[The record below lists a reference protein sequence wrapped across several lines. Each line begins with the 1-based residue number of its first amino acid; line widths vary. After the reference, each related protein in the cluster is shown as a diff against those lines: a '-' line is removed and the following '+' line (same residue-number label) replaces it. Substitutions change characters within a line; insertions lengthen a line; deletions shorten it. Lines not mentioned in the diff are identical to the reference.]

1 MTFVVKTRGVGGLI
15 VAEYECPDHGRFEAT
30 VQRENGDPP
39 DTLACPAIV
48 VPDDACCEDH
58 GGEPCQAVAEWRI
71 SAPAQ
76 RVWSVPAYAA
86 STGGDMK
93 ERPPGML
100 DTRPLA
106 EGMPYTEWKKKQ
118 DDARRARRHD
128 QLTQMGVLKKRIQVG

>member
-1 MTFVVKTRGVGGLI
+1 MTFVVKTRGAGRLI
-15 VAEYECPDHGRFEAT
+15 VAEYECPFCGRFAAL
-30 VQRENGDPP
+30 VQRNEQGDAPP
-39 DTLACPAIV
+39 MHPCPSYMA
-48 VPDDACCEDH
+48 PLDDYEPSEPPVC
-58 GGEPCQAVAEWRI
+58 GEPSPWRI

-86 STGGDMK
+86 SQGGDMK

-106 EGMPYTEWKKKQ
+106 EGMPYSEWRKKQ
-118 DDARRARRHD
+118 DDAQRARRHD

>member
-1 MTFVVKTRGVGGLI
+1 MTFVVKTRGAGGLV
-15 VAEYECPDHGRFEAT
+15 VAEYECPAHGRFEST
-30 VQRENGDPP
+30 VQRDANGDAPEE
-39 DTLACPAIV
+39 TMCR
-48 VPDDACCEDH
+48 EDV
-58 GGEPCQAVAEWRI
+58 GGEPCGERAEWRI

-86 STGGDMK
+86 SRGGDMK

-106 EGMPYTEWKKKQ
+106 EGMPYSEWRKKQ
-118 DDARRARRHD
+118 DAAQRARRHD

>member
-1 MTFVVKTRGVGGLI
+1 MTFVIKTRGVGGLV
-15 VAEYECPDHGRFEAT
+15 VAEYECPAHGRFEAT
-30 VQRENGDPP
+30 VQRDANGDAPEHARC
-39 DTLACPAIV
+39 TFV
-48 VPDDACCEDH
+48 DAN
-58 GGEPCQAVAEWRI
+58 GGTCDRRAEWRI

-86 STGGDMK
+86 NRGGDMK

-106 EGMPYTEWKKKQ
+106 EGMPYSEWRKKQ
-118 DDARRARRHD
+118 DAAQRARRHD

>member
-1 MTFVVKTRGVGGLI
+1 MTFVVKVRGAGGLV
-15 VAEYECPDHGRFEAT
+15 VAEYECPFHGRFEAT
-30 VQRENGDPP
+30 VKRDERGDAPEAQP
-39 DTLACPAIV
+39 CPAYV
-48 VPDDACCEDH
+48 APLDDY
-58 GGEPCQAVAEWRI
+58 EPSEPPECAEPSPWRI

-106 EGMPYTEWKKKQ
+106 EGMPYTEWKRKQ